1 MAKNQRLLVVDDE
14 EMMCEGCR
22 RIFSRQGFQVDKT
35 NDARH
40 GLSLAE
46 QNDYDAILLDI
57 MMPNMTGLEFLEEL
71 RAKKKPTPVIFMTG
85 YPTVPNAVSA
95 IRLGAVG
102 YVIKP
107 FTPEEITQA
116 VQKHVSREIKIG
128 GDEPRPA
135 PWVPAAEGF
144 YFWNDSWLQ
153 PGDDGLARVG
163 AMVTRQEGSG
173 LLSVRLPRIG
183 EAVYQGLPLAELTYA
198 DRPPVIVP
206 APVSGVVVTIND
218 ALETDPSAL
227 VRDPCG
233 SGWIALVCPTRLEV
247 ETQNCTRRRVLLVNR
262 NADSARVQQDRLTAL
277 GCQVRVADGW
287 EDLASS
293 FQDNGFNVLLLDDES
308 FGAEGPA
315 LVERIK
321 AAAPGVNR
329 LLVAAHDSQR
339 EAAYRAHR
347 IFYYAVEPFADN
359 EIVDILDAAFHV
371 SAPAAGKAPGSASS
385 RARSPAFRSM
395 TASAPRYGSWPLP
408 ACCGWNRAWAWS
420 CDRSC
425 LIAVCRSRRPWAT
438 WPSPRRS

>member
-233 SGWIALVCPTRLEV
+233 SGWIALVCPTAPGGGDPELHAPPGAAGEPQCRLGPGPAR
-247 ETQNCTRRRVLLVNR
+247 QADRPGLSGPRGRRLGRPGVLLPG
-262 NADSARVQQDRLTAL
+262 QRL
-277 GCQVRVADGW
+277 
-287 EDLASS
+287 
-293 FQDNGFNVLLLDDES
+293 
-308 FGAEGPA
+308 
-315 LVERIK
+315 
-321 AAAPGVNR
+321 
-329 LLVAAHDSQR
+329 
-339 EAAYRAHR
+339 
-347 IFYYAVEPFADN
+347 
-359 EIVDILDAAFHV
+359 
-371 SAPAAGKAPGSASS
+371 
-385 RARSPAFRSM
+385 
-395 TASAPRYGSWPLP
+395 
-408 ACCGWNRAWAWS
+408 
-420 CDRSC
+420 
-425 LIAVCRSRRPWAT
+425 
-438 WPSPRRS
+438 